1 MYVIPSCYQGNYM
14 FSHYRQLCSS
24 NYLSII
30 LFIGYYS
37 QLEDKIEISRVKSSQ
52 RGNDRETRGENLSH
66 IKCDLHTV
74 VNLGVC
80 EQQAPVYGFLYV
92 KLFFFQD
99 NYLPLKQFLNLL
111 SIDFFTPENV
121 IFRLADTRQSY
132 CTVFTKFPIE
142 AWLF

>member
-1 MYVIPSCYQGNYM
+1 M
-14 FSHYRQLCSS
+14 
-24 NYLSII
+24 
-30 LFIGYYS
+30 
-37 QLEDKIEISRVKSSQ
+37 
-52 RGNDRETRGENLSH
+52 
-66 IKCDLHTV
+66 
-74 VNLGVC
+74 NLGVC

-121 IFRLADTRQSY
+121 IFRLADTRQRY